1 MAGSATFTEEP
12 MNGVRKEERV
22 EARKTERLTPASAW
36 LV

>member
-1 MAGSATFTEEP
+1 